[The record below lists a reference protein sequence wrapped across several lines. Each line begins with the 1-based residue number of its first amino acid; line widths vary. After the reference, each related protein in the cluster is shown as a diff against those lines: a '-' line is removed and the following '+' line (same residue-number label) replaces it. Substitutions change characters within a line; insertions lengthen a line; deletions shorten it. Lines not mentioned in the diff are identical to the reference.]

1 MLLQG
6 GVYVF
11 DGSRLLYARKDES
24 TGDHSKIDDILKSCC
39 TPVAAWTGNLRYVP
53 ACNTV
58 VDMQIRC
65 ELKLWC
71 RSVPYGAICW
81 SWKMT
86 TLMQQYLFTDYWL
99 KFDPGGLCWPY
110 LRYSDAWRKHT
121 TEELGVGFQNAG
133 LQWTNSAFNTS
144 AVVYNT
150 IRFFDNS

>member
-58 VDMQIRC
+58 VDMQIQC
-65 ELKLWC
+65 ELKLWGK
-71 RSVPYGAICW
+71 SVPHGAICL
-81 SWKMT
+81 S
-86 TLMQQYLFTDYWL
+86 
-99 KFDPGGLCWPY
+99 
-110 LRYSDAWRKHT
+110 
-121 TEELGVGFQNAG
+121 
-133 LQWTNSAFNTS
+133 
-144 AVVYNT
+144 
-150 IRFFDNS
+150 